1 MCQYGKESA
10 NIGRRKKMPN
20 VDYSDID
27 NLESEQNRNLEQQQQ
42 LNNKIA
48 DTSLNQNLNRLEKQ
62 KNEQEKEATKEASG
76 LYTNYKKQSQQ
87 FGANQE
93 QLVAQG
99 LGKSGY
105 SESSKVNLYNQY
117 QSNITEVMNKNNE
130 LKAEIDLQMNEA
142 YQNADI
148 QKAQNNLAM
157 YQQKL
162 QLLSQNYQL
171 RYQKYRDA
179 VADEQWEKSFALQ
192 QQQAQQ
198 SQSNWEREYA
208 LSLAQSSRQK

>member
-1 MCQYGKESA
+1 
-10 NIGRRKKMPN
+10 MPN

-27 NLESEQNRNLEQQQQ
+27 ALENKQNSMLDEQQK
-42 LNNKIA
+42 LNNQIV
-48 DTSLNQNLNRLEKQ
+48 DTSLNQSITRLEKQ
-62 KNEQEKEATKEASG
+62 KADQEKEATKQASG

-105 SESSKVNLYNQY
+105 AESSKVSMYNQY
-117 QSNITEVMNKNNE
+117 QSNVTEVMTKNNE

-148 QKAQNNLAM
+148 QKAQNAAEMYTQKINLLM
-157 YQQKL
+157 
-162 QLLSQNYQL
+162 QNYSL

-179 VADEQWEKSFALQ
+179 VADEQWEKSFTLQ
-192 QQQAQQ
+192 QQQVNQ
-198 SQSNWEREYA
+198 SQSNWEKEYA
-208 LSLAQSSRQK
+208 LSLAQSSR

>member
-1 MCQYGKESA
+1 
-10 NIGRRKKMPN
+10 MPN